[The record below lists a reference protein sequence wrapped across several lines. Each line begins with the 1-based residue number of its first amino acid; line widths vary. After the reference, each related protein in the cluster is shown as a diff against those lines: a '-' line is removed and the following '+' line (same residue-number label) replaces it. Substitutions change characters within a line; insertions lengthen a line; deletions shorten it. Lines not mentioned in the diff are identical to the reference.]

1 MKRIFLAMLAT
12 ETNTFSPLPTG
23 WNNWRDTVL
32 RRRSEHDPTI
42 SRRQTVYQPLFSRL
56 DARGWTLAPGLQA
69 FAVPAGTTPRA
80 VYEALRDELLDD
92 LDAAMPV
99 DAVLLFLHGAMVAD
113 GYDDCEG
120 DVLTRA
126 RARVGPDIP
135 IGAELDL
142 HCHVTPTML
151 DTADILVGYKHYPH
165 TDTYDRLQDLF
176 EIVADTAE
184 GKVRPTMASAPCKM
198 IGMYHTTREPMAGF
212 VERMYALEREPGVL
226 NVWLAHGFP
235 YGDVAS
241 IGAHVVVAT
250 DNDPT
255 KARDLARKLR
265 DEFFGMRDAVCAE
278 HLSID
283 AALDAALE
291 DGRAPITIA
300 DTADNTGGGAP
311 GDSTFFLA
319 ALIERNLGNV
329 AVGPLY
335 DPIAVS
341 VCQDGGIG
349 ARLRLRI
356 GGKLGVESGSP
367 IDVDCTVVGLSNRV
381 VQTLNGGPSSLG
393 ACAGIRIHLDDNS
406 HTNSS
411 GHGIEVTLTTRRVQA
426 GSPELFTGV
435 GIDPTRKRIIVVK
448 STQHFHAGF
457 APISARV
464 IYAGDRGALA
474 ADMRTIPY
482 RHVATSE
489 YWPFNATPDF
499 DD

>member
-1 MKRIFLAMLAT
+1 MKKIFLAMLAT

-23 WNNWRDTVL
+23 WNIWRDTVL
-32 RRRSEHDPTI
+32 RRRKEHDPTI
-42 SRRQTVYQPLFSRL
+42 SRRQTVYAPLFARL
-56 DARGWTLAPGLQA
+56 DARGWTMAPGLQA

-80 VYEALRDELLDD
+80 VYESLRDELLDD

-99 DAVLLFLHGAMVAD
+99 DAVMLFLHGAMVAD

-120 DVLTRA
+120 DILTRV
-126 RARVGPDIP
+126 RARVGPKVP

-142 HCHVTPTML
+142 HCHVTSTMMN
-151 DTADILVGYKHYPH
+151 TADVLVGYKHYPH
-165 TDTYDRLQDLF
+165 TDTYDRLLDLF
-176 EIVADTAE
+176 EIVADTAD
-184 GKVRPTMASAPCKM
+184 GKVQPTMASAACKM

-212 VERMYALEREPGVL
+212 VEKMYALERQPRVL

-235 YGDVAS
+235 YGDVPS

-250 DNDPT
+250 DNDPAL
-255 KARDLARKLR
+255 ARDIARSMR
-265 DEFFGMRDAVCAE
+265 DEFFAMRDAVRTE
-278 HLSID
+278 HLHID
-283 AALDAALE
+283 EALDAALA
-291 DGRAPITIA
+291 DGRSPITIA

-311 GDSTFFLA
+311 GDSTFFLH
-319 ALIERNLGNV
+319 ALMKRRIANV

-335 DPIAVS
+335 DPIAIT
-341 VCQDGGIG
+341 VCQDGGVG

-356 GGKLGVESGSP
+356 GGKLGPESGDP
-367 IDVDCTVVGLSNRV
+367 IDVDCTVIGLSNRV
-381 VQTLNGGPSSLG
+381 VQTLNGGPSGLG
-393 ACAGIRIHLDDNS
+393 PCAGIRIHVPGD
-406 HTNSS
+406 TS
-411 GHGIEVTLTTRRVQA
+411 GAGIDVTLTSRRVQA

-435 GIDPTRKRIIVVK
+435 DIDPTTRRIIVVK

-464 IYAGDRGALA
+464 IYSGDRGALA

-482 RHVATSE
+482 RRVDTAE
-489 YWPFNATPDF
+489 YWPFNPSPNF

>member
-1 MKRIFLAMLAT
+1 MKKIFLAMLAT

-32 RRRSEHDPTI
+32 RRRSEQDPTI
-42 SRRQTVYQPLFSRL
+42 SRRQTVYGPLFSRL

-92 LDAAMPV
+92 LEAAMPV

-120 DVLTRA
+120 DILTRV
-126 RARVGPDIP
+126 RARVGRDIP

-198 IGMYHTTREPMAGF
+198 IGMYHTTREPMTGF

-235 YGDVAS
+235 YGDVPS

-250 DNDPT
+250 DNDPAR
-255 KARDLARKLR
+255 ARDLARVLR
-265 DEFFGMRDAVCAE
+265 DEFFGMREAVCSE

-283 AALDAALE
+283 AALNAALE

-329 AVGPLY
+329 ALGPLY
-335 DPIAVS
+335 DPISVS

-356 GGKLGVESGSP
+356 GGKLGAESGEP
-367 IDVDCTVVGLSNRV
+367 IDVECTVIGLSNRV

-393 ACAGIRIHLDDNS
+393 ACAGVRIHLETDED
-406 HTNSS
+406 
-411 GHGIEVTLTTRRVQA
+411 GIDVTLTTRRVQA
-426 GSPELFTGV
+426 GSPELFSGV

-457 APISARV
+457 APISERV
-464 IYAGDRGALA
+464 IYTGDRGALA

-482 RHVATSE
+482 RRVATSD
-489 YWPFNATPDF
+489 YWPFNPSPDF
-499 DD
+499 GD

>member
-1 MKRIFLAMLAT
+1 MKTLFLAMLAT

-32 RRRSEHDPTI
+32 RRRREHDPTI
-42 SRRQTVYQPLFSRL
+42 SRRQSVYAPLFARL
-56 DARGWTLAPGLQA
+56 DTRGWTLAPGLQA
-69 FAVPAGTTPRA
+69 FAVPAGPTPRP
-80 VYEALRDELLDD
+80 VYESLRDELLDD
-92 LDAAMPV
+92 LEAAMPV
-99 DAVLLFLHGAMVAD
+99 GAVMLLLHGAMVAD

-120 DVLTRA
+120 DILTRV
-126 RARVGPDIP
+126 RARVGPNVA

-142 HCHVTPTML
+142 HCHVTEAMMN
-151 DTADILVGYKHYPH
+151 TADVLVGYKHYPH
-165 TDTYDRLQDLF
+165 TDAYDRMLDLF

-184 GKVRPTMASAPCKM
+184 GKVKPTMASAACKM
-198 IGMYHTTREPMAGF
+198 IGMYHTTREPMSGF
-212 VERMYALEREPGVL
+212 VDRMYALEREPGVL

-235 YGDVAS
+235 YGDVPS

-250 DNDPT
+250 NNDPV
-255 KARDLARKLR
+255 KARNLARLLR
-265 DEFFGMRDAVCAE
+265 DEFFAMRDAVHAE
-278 HLSID
+278 HLSIE
-283 AALDAALE
+283 AALDLALE

-311 GDSTFFLA
+311 GDSTFFLD
-319 ALIERNLGNV
+319 ALIERGIGNV

-356 GGKLGVESGSP
+356 GGKLGPESGDP
-367 IDVDCTVVGLSNRV
+367 LDVDCTVIGLSNRV

-393 ACAGIRIHLDDNS
+393 ACAAVRIHLDGDN
-406 HTNSS
+406 NED
-411 GHGIEVTLTTRRVQA
+411 GIDVMLTTRRVQA
-426 GSPELFTGV
+426 GSPELFSGA
-435 GIDPTRKRIIVVK
+435 GIDPTSKRIIVVK

-464 IYAGDRGALA
+464 IYTGDQGALA

-482 RHVATSE
+482 RRVQTSQ
-489 YWPFNATPDF
+489 YWPFNPSPDF
-499 DD
+499 GD